1 MVISNMTGFICLDK
15 PQDMTSFFAVRLMK
29 KTVGEKKAGHTGTLD
44 PLATGVLP
52 VAFGGAT
59 RFIEL
64 FKSHDKSYDAEIKLG
79 ITTDT
84 LDITGT
90 VLTETKSHI
99 KREELEKVL
108 EDFKGKIKQIPP
120 MYSAIKKDGVRL
132 YELARQGVEIERE
145 EREVEIY
152 SLDLTDFDE
161 ANQTFSISVSCSEG
175 TYIRTLAS
183 DIGEKLSVGATMT
196 KLRRTKALGFSLED
210 CVTLEELEKISKEN
224 RLHEVLFSVEDAMQY
239 DKLFVSAAQAKRFH
253 NGGSLETV
261 RIKQKTKK
269 ETYYRVYS
277 QDKAFLGIG
286 VTDDTNENLCV
297 KRVYI
302 GDNANAY

>member
-1 MVISNMTGFICLDK
+1 MTGFICLDK

-64 FKSHDKSYDAEIKLG
+64 FQSHDKSYDAEIKLG

-145 EREVEIY
+145 EREVEVY

-161 ANQTFSISVSCSEG
+161 ENQTFSISVSCSEG
-175 TYIRTLAS
+175 TYIRTLAA

-210 CVTLEELEKISKEN
+210 CVTIEELEKIVSEN
-224 RLHEVLFSVEDAMQY
+224 RLSEVLFSVENAMQY
-239 DKLFVSAAQAKRFH
+239 EKLFVSAAQAKRFH
-253 NGGSLETV
+253 NGGSLETA
-261 RIKQKTKK
+261 RLRQETKK
-269 ETYYRVYS
+269 ETHYRVYS

-286 VTDDTNENLCV
+286 VTDTSNENLCV

-302 GDNANAY
+302 GDNLNA